1 MASRVRD
8 NNEVFKSSI
17 EKNLSALFDC
27 VKGLK
32 TNFDDTQFPI
42 DDDNIMLH
50 RLGDRLEF
58 LLCVGLRQSSG
69 VFSRSKS
76 PWHYINSCLSKLKNN
91 HDGIRFVRGLSELKT
106 PTGKL
111 RSFLRFCLVHQ
122 CLADTLQ
129 QCTLCEDVTSE
140 YYSANSLFSK
150 QTWKSSFISS
160 LYELNDIQYDLAPTG
175 YDLDVG
181 WPTFARKQFGSFNW
195 SRQQRSSSR
204 LSLSL
209 LSESQSVN
217 SFRSELTSPL
227 STGPLNSTMAS
238 SVQSNSPSPP
248 PPDAHEMDR
257 LIATIRQIT
266 EDKEELQ
273 IQLDSLSRQLG
284 EERENGKKDRE
295 QMEEERRQYQEN
307 SAEMDRRLE
316 LTQKQVSPQT
326 LESLRQA
333 EALGR
338 KMLAVRDGEVE
349 LLKAQLVST
358 EAKVDAL
365 KERQE
370 LQKVVIMGEV
380 RKMANQLAATE
391 FQLKKWKELATNWSQ
406 MEHADD
412 VKLESIKELDGAEE
426 LGKKLK
432 ELFSSQQ
439 TAIKELE
446 SIKEANMSLAR
457 ALAQHDHQ
465 LSTVTNQLDQTWV
478 WFSKLKTQASQLQ
491 TDESVMRYDLKE
503 KRKLL
508 NSLKEQLEV
517 SKQQWER
524 IRNQND
530 ANQEEW
536 QSFRDELDGRKVAG
550 AASVVQNQVE
560 EEEEEEKEDAA
571 AAKERE
577 PPAFV
582 PPIDLVSDIVP
593 NQVVHDDD
601 ELPVPESS
609 ASADGR
615 REERLQLMEQQCRS
629 LYAKLVNSTS
639 RNAALVSRLA
649 NLHQHYSIKEEQ
661 PPSSPTAST
670 APEMLVETVA
680 DQGKDA
686 EEVIQ
691 EKDRQLA
698 VVQEELK
705 AIKFDQATR
714 QLEKEKENQAYQ
726 QQEEQL
732 KLALSQLAEN
742 GQLIGSLQLQL
753 STLTGRNQEERQ
765 LLDNQFRQ
773 MQLSLMTRNEECEG
787 LVNEI
792 RSTVAEMD
800 QLRTLYLELQEK
812 FKCCQEAESQA
823 KSDNQILREESLMLR
838 DKIVQLIKEK
848 DCLWQRSDRLLHLQ
862 RIQATDQWLADG
874 SIRDCQSCQ
883 SRFTIFVRRH
893 HCRLCGRIFCHS
905 CSDYWLKIASSAR
918 PTRTCHECFAIHR
931 QFSQPGATGQLSELP
946 VTDPSDGKDL
956 TTEPVVVQS
965 QQQQCEGGSLAEPCA
980 GFSVIS
986 DDEIVQS
993 LNDSSPYSSPRNGPI
1008 NENIRTAAVRSFSSL
1023 VHDESNETNPSEA
1036 FVSAGMIYRIPF
1048 QVERPGCVFHWKFK
1062 TDPRSIAFAI
1072 VGAEDDSEND
1082 ESLTRI
1088 IVETALHKSEEDF
1101 VQGQAELPLSG
1112 RYYVYFDNSY
1122 SRFNTNKITFHL
1134 SLTAPSFPI

>member
-1 MASRVRD
+1 MASRGQD
-8 NNEVFKSSI
+8 NNEVFKASI

-27 VKGLK
+27 VKSLK
-32 TNFDDTQFPI
+32 TMFDDTHFPI
-42 DDDNIMLH
+42 DDDNVMLH

-58 LLCVGLRQSSG
+58 LLHVGLRQSSG

-76 PWHYINSCLSKLKNN
+76 PWHYINSCLSKLKTN

-106 PTGKL
+106 PKGRL

-129 QCTLCEDVTSE
+129 QCTLCESVTGE

-150 QTWKSSFISS
+150 QTWRSSFIAS

-195 SRQQRSSSR
+195 SRQQSSSR
-204 LSLSL
+204 LSVSL
-209 LSESQSVN
+209 LSASESQSVN
-217 SFRSELTSPL
+217 SFQSELTSPL
-227 STGPLNSTMAS
+227 CTGPLNSTMAS
-238 SVQSNSPSPP
+238 SIRSSSPSPP
-248 PPDAHEMDR
+248 PDPHEISR
-257 LIATIRQIT
+257 LLSTIRQIT

-273 IQLDSLSRQLG
+273 VQLDSLCKQLDEG
-284 EERENGKKDRE
+284 RENGKKDRE
-295 QMEEERRQYQEN
+295 QMEVERRQHQEKTI
-307 SAEMDRRLE
+307 ELERRLE
-316 LTQKQVSPQT
+316 LAHKQVSPQT

-338 KMLAVRDGEVE
+338 KMLAARDGEVE

-370 LQKVVIMGEV
+370 LQKVIIMGEV
-380 RKMANQLAATE
+380 RKMANELAATE
-391 FQLKKWKELATNWSQ
+391 LQLKKWKKLAVDWAQIEHMDDIKLDSIQEL
-406 MEHADD
+406 E
-412 VKLESIKELDGAEE
+412 GAEE

-432 ELFSSQQ
+432 ELFSAQQ
-439 TAIKELE
+439 TAAKELE
-446 SIKEANMSLAR
+446 AIKEANMSLVR

-465 LSTVTNQLDQTWV
+465 LSTVTSQLDQTWV

-517 SKQQWER
+517 SKQQWDR
-524 IRNQND
+524 IRNQNH

-536 QSFRDELDGRKVAG
+536 QSFRNELDGRKVTG
-550 AASVVQNQVE
+550 ATAVAQNEVE
-560 EEEEEEKEDAA
+560 PVDV
-571 AAKERE
+571 ERE
-577 PPAFV
+577 QPAFV

-593 NQVVHDDD
+593 NQVVSDDD
-601 ELPVPESS
+601 ELPVPESTT
-609 ASADGR
+609 DG

-649 NLHQHYSIKEEQ
+649 NLHQHYAIKEQ
-661 PPSSPTAST
+661 PSTPTIS
-670 APEMLVETVA
+670 APPESLVEKVV
-680 DQGKDA
+680 DQGKHA
-686 EEVIQ
+686 EEVIL

-698 VVQEELK
+698 VVTEELK

-714 QLEKEKENQAYQ
+714 QLEKEKEKQHWNFLLQAYQ

-732 KLALSQLAEN
+732 KLALSQLADN

-753 STLTGRNQEERQ
+753 SSLTGRNQEERQ
-765 LLDNQFRQ
+765 SLDAQFRQ
-773 MQLSLMTRNEECEG
+773 MELSLMTRNEECEG

-800 QLRTLYLELQEK
+800 QLRTSYIELQEK
-812 FKCCQEAESQA
+812 FKSCQEAESQA
-823 KSDNQILREESLMLR
+823 RKDNQMLREESLMLR

-862 RIQATDQWLADG
+862 RIQATDQWVADG
-874 SIRDCQSCQ
+874 SIRDCQNCQ

-905 CSDYWLKIASSAR
+905 CSDYWLKIASSSR

-931 QFSQPGATGQLSELP
+931 QFSQPGATAQLSELP
-946 VTDPSDGKDL
+946 LTEPPEAKDL
-956 TTEPVVVQS
+956 NTQPVVVQ
-965 QQQQCEGGSLAEPCA
+965 QQQQHDGGTLAEPCA

-1008 NENIRTAAVRSFSSL
+1008 NKNIRTAAIRTFSSL
-1023 VHDESNETNPSEA
+1023 VHDVVDETVPSES
-1036 FVSAGMIYRIPF
+1036 FVSAGMIYRIPI
-1048 QVERPGCVFHWKFK
+1048 QVERPACTLHWKFK
-1062 TDPRSIAFAI
+1062 TDPRSIAFAV
-1072 VGAEDDSEND
+1072 VGAEDDNQGD
-1082 ESLTRI
+1082 DSLTRI
-1088 IVETALHKSEEDF
+1088 IVETALHKSEENF
-1101 VQGQAELPLSG
+1101 VCGQAELPLPG
-1112 RYYVYFDNSY
+1112 LYYIYFDNSY
-1122 SRFNTNKITFHL
+1122 SRFSANKITFHL
-1134 SLTAPSFPI
+1134 HLTAPSSPI

>member
-1 MASRVRD
+1 MASRGQD
-8 NNEVFKSSI
+8 NNEVFKASI

-27 VKGLK
+27 VKSLK
-32 TNFDDTQFPI
+32 TMFDDTHFPI
-42 DDDNIMLH
+42 DDDNVMLH

-58 LLCVGLRQSSG
+58 LLHVGLRQSSG

-76 PWHYINSCLSKLKNN
+76 PWHYINSCLSKLKTN

-106 PTGKL
+106 PKGRL

-129 QCTLCEDVTSE
+129 QCTLCESVTGE

-150 QTWKSSFISS
+150 QTWRSSFIAS

-195 SRQQRSSSR
+195 SRQQSSSR
-204 LSLSL
+204 LSVSL
-209 LSESQSVN
+209 LSASESQSVN
-217 SFRSELTSPL
+217 SFQSELTSPL
-227 STGPLNSTMAS
+227 CTGPLNSTMAS
-238 SVQSNSPSPP
+238 SIRSSSPSPP
-248 PPDAHEMDR
+248 PDPHEISR
-257 LIATIRQIT
+257 LLSTIRQIT

-273 IQLDSLSRQLG
+273 VQLDSLCKQLDEG
-284 EERENGKKDRE
+284 RENGKKDRE
-295 QMEEERRQYQEN
+295 QMEVERRQHQEKTI
-307 SAEMDRRLE
+307 ELERRLE
-316 LTQKQVSPQT
+316 LAHKQVSPQT

-338 KMLAVRDGEVE
+338 KMLAARDGEVE

-370 LQKVVIMGEV
+370 LQKVIIMGEV
-380 RKMANQLAATE
+380 RKMANELAATE
-391 FQLKKWKELATNWSQ
+391 LQLKKWKKLAVDWAQIEHMDDIKLDSIQEL
-406 MEHADD
+406 E
-412 VKLESIKELDGAEE
+412 GAEE

-432 ELFSSQQ
+432 ELFSAQQ
-439 TAIKELE
+439 TAAKELE
-446 SIKEANMSLAR
+446 AIKEANMSLVR

-465 LSTVTNQLDQTWV
+465 LSTVTSQLDQTWV

-517 SKQQWER
+517 SKQQWDR
-524 IRNQND
+524 IRNQNH

-536 QSFRDELDGRKVAG
+536 QSFRNELDGRKVTG
-550 AASVVQNQVE
+550 ATAVAQNEVE
-560 EEEEEEKEDAA
+560 PVDV
-571 AAKERE
+571 ERE
-577 PPAFV
+577 QPAFV

-593 NQVVHDDD
+593 NQVVSDDD
-601 ELPVPESS
+601 ELPVPESTT
-609 ASADGR
+609 DG

-649 NLHQHYSIKEEQ
+649 NLHQHYAIKEQ
-661 PPSSPTAST
+661 PSTPTIS
-670 APEMLVETVA
+670 APPESLVEKVV
-680 DQGKDA
+680 DQGKHA
-686 EEVIQ
+686 EEVIL

-698 VVQEELK
+698 VVTEELK

-714 QLEKEKENQAYQ
+714 QLEKEKEKQHWNFLLQAYQ

-732 KLALSQLAEN
+732 KLALSQLADN

-753 STLTGRNQEERQ
+753 SSLTGRNQEERQ
-765 LLDNQFRQ
+765 SLDAQFRQ
-773 MQLSLMTRNEECEG
+773 MELSLMTRNEECEG

-800 QLRTLYLELQEK
+800 QLRTSYIELQEK
-812 FKCCQEAESQA
+812 FKSCQEAESQA
-823 KSDNQILREESLMLR
+823 RKDNQMLREESLMLR

-862 RIQATDQWLADG
+862 RIQATDQW
-874 SIRDCQSCQ
+874 
-883 SRFTIFVRRH
+883 
-893 HCRLCGRIFCHS
+893 
-905 CSDYWLKIASSAR
+905 
-918 PTRTCHECFAIHR
+918 
-931 QFSQPGATGQLSELP
+931 FSQPGATAQLSELP
-946 VTDPSDGKDL
+946 LTEPPEAKDL
-956 TTEPVVVQS
+956 NTQPVVVQ
-965 QQQQCEGGSLAEPCA
+965 QQQQHDGGTLAEPCA

-1008 NENIRTAAVRSFSSL
+1008 NKNIRTAAIRTFSSL
-1023 VHDESNETNPSEA
+1023 VHDVVDETVPSES
-1036 FVSAGMIYRIPF
+1036 FVSAGMIYRIPI
-1048 QVERPGCVFHWKFK
+1048 QVERPACTLHWKFK
-1062 TDPRSIAFAI
+1062 TDPRSIAFAV
-1072 VGAEDDSEND
+1072 VGAEDDNQGD
-1082 ESLTRI
+1082 DSLTRI
-1088 IVETALHKSEEDF
+1088 IVETALHKSEENF
-1101 VQGQAELPLSG
+1101 VCGQAELPLPG
-1112 RYYVYFDNSY
+1112 LYYIYFDNSY
-1122 SRFNTNKITFHL
+1122 SRFSANKITFHL
-1134 SLTAPSFPI
+1134 HLTAPSSPI